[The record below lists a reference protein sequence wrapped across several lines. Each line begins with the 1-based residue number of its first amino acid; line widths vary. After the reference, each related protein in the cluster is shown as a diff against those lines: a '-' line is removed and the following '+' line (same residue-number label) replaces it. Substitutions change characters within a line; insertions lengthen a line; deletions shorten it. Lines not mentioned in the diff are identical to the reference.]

1 MFEGLKDMGRLM
13 SQAKEMRS
21 KMKDVQKK
29 LKTLLFKGTDKSGK
43 IEVVVTGELECTSVS
58 IDPSFLGESNKKA
71 LEAGLREA
79 INIATKDAKTAATS
93 QLSDI
98 SQGLNI
104 PGLE

>member
-1 MFEGLKDMGRLM
+1 MFEGLKDMGRLL

-21 KMKDVQKK
+21 KMKDIQKQLKK
-29 LKTLLFKGTDKSGK
+29 LMFKGSDRSGK
-43 IEVVVTGELECTSVS
+43 VVVEVTGELDCVSVS
-58 IDPSFLGESNKKA
+58 IDPSLLNEAHKSAVESGLK
-71 LEAGLREA
+71 EAFNNATRE
-79 INIATKDAKTAATS
+79 AKTAATS